1 MDEANLNMDDA
12 DDDGTF
18 VPTGGKQPQ
27 ALLLSSLDSMCA
39 QFALRTV
46 CTMGLRFN
54 LRTNINDILTVCAPE
69 LIWPVTV
76 IQRLQ
81 RFLSARCADM
91 PGWRAVGKLDLPT
104 FMDRHGQWSSA
115 FDESS
120 LFYYLDEYVKHHA
133 KDMFT
138 VFGAS
143 CDALG
148 ERLSS
153 ERVLL
158 VGNIDMLARVLGLPA
173 HERALLLFASLV
185 KYKRDLRAVMVDCK
199 VAHSQEAFQLLASLA
214 GASTAEVAASLR
226 PGSRLETLGLIEPPL
241 PENSVTDLGDLMRIS
256 DRLLHVL
263 LGDYASEADM
273 MAVFTRPAPPT
284 TLSQSDYPHVETDA
298 RYLTALLENAS
309 QQRAAGVNILLYGA
323 PGTGK
328 TELARVLAR
337 DAGCELYEVDCLDKD
352 GNSLTG
358 KDRYRSLQ
366 VSQAFLRGR
375 PGAVLL
381 FDEVEDVFPGPT
393 RELMSL
399 FSHDEPRGSVNGKAW
414 VNQTLEHNP
423 VPVIWVSNSIRQI
436 DPAYLRRFQ
445 FHLELKVPPPTVRES
460 IIRKHLEGLE
470 VSDAFMAKLAAR
482 KTLTPAQI
490 DSAARFA
497 RLTQAAM
504 EEPAESL
511 IERQLDHA
519 DQAMGL
525 RPDVQAHRVVTEYKL
540 DYLNLETRFP
550 VERIIEALRA
560 RRRGTLCFYGPPG
573 TGKTVLAE
581 HIAAQ
586 LDMPLMIRRASDL
599 MSKYVGETEQ
609 QIAAMFSRAEEERA
623 LLLLDEAD
631 SFMQSRQGAVRN
643 YEVSEVNEMLQGMER
658 FDGIFICTTNLFDR
672 IDEAALR
679 RFAFKIRFRP
689 MVRAQREQMFIAE
702 ALGGKAEALKPVW
715 REMLAALDM
724 LTPGDF
730 AVVKQQSVL
739 LGETLD
745 PEAFLAQLRQE
756 HSIKPELR
764 ERRSIGFTQR

>member
-18 VPTGGKQPQ
+18 VPTGGRQPQ
-27 ALLLSSLDSMCA
+27 ALQLSSLDSMCA

-46 CTMGLRFN
+46 CAMGLRFN

-148 ERLSS
+148 ERLSG

-158 VGNIDMLARVLGLPA
+158 VGNIDMLARVLGLPP

-199 VAHSQEAFQLLASLA
+199 VAHSQEAFQLLANLA

-284 TLSQSDYPHVETDA
+284 MLSQSDYPHVETDA

-399 FSHDEPRGSVNGKAW
+399 FGHEEPRGSVNGKAW
-414 VNQTLEHNP
+414 VNQTLEQNP

-497 RLTQAAM
+497 RLTQPAM

-525 RPDVQAHRVVTEYKL
+525 RPEVQAHRVVTEYKL
-540 DYLNLETRFP
+540 DYLNLETRFS

-609 QIAAMFSRAEEERA
+609 QIAAMFARAEEERA

-658 FDGIFICTTNLFDR
+658 FDGIFVCTTNLFDR

-679 RFAFKIRFRP
+679 RFAFKIRFKP
-689 MVRAQREQMFIAE
+689 LVRAQREQMFIAE

-715 REMLAALDM
+715 REMLASLDM

-764 ERRSIGFTQR
+764 ERRSIGFTPR

>member
-18 VPTGGKQPQ
+18 VPTGGRQPQ

-46 CTMGLRFN
+46 CAMGLRFN

-104 FMDRHGQWSSA
+104 FMERHGQWSSA
-115 FDESS
+115 FDEGS

-143 CDALG
+143 CDALA
-148 ERLSS
+148 ERLSG

-158 VGNIDMLARVLGLPA
+158 VGNIDMLARVLGLPP

-199 VAHSQEAFQLLASLA
+199 VAHSQEAFQLLANLA

-309 QQRAAGVNILLYGA
+309 QQRASGVNILLYGA

-399 FSHDEPRGSVNGKAW
+399 FGHEEPRGSVNGKAW
-414 VNQTLEHNP
+414 VNQTLEQNP

-497 RLTQAAM
+497 RLTQPAM
-504 EEPAESL
+504 EESAESL

-525 RPDVQAHRVVTEYKL
+525 RPDVPAHRVVTEYKL
-540 DYLNLETRFP
+540 DYLNLETRFS

-609 QIAAMFSRAEEERA
+609 QIAAMFARAEEERA

-658 FDGIFICTTNLFDR
+658 FDGIFVCTTNLFDR

-679 RFAFKIRFRP
+679 RFAFKIRFKP
-689 MVRAQREQMFIAE
+689 LVRAQREQMFIAE

-715 REMLAALDM
+715 REMLASLDM

-764 ERRSIGFTQR
+764 ERRSIGFTPR

>member
-18 VPTGGKQPQ
+18 VPTGGRQPQ

-115 FDESS
+115 SDESS

-148 ERLSS
+148 ERLAS

-158 VGNIDMLARVLGLPA
+158 VGNIDMLARVLGLPP

-263 LGDYASEADM
+263 LGDYACEADM
-273 MAVFTRPAPPT
+273 MAVFTRPAPST

-399 FSHDEPRGSVNGKAW
+399 FGHEEPRGSVNGKAW
-414 VNQTLEHNP
+414 VNQTLEQNP

-497 RLTQAAM
+497 RLTQPAM

-525 RPDVQAHRVVTEYKL
+525 RPEVQAHRVVTEYKL
-540 DYLNLETRFP
+540 DYLNLETRFS

-586 LDMPLMIRRASDL
+586 LDMPLLIRRASDL

-679 RFAFKIRFRP
+679 RFAFKIRFKP
-689 MVRAQREQMFIAE
+689 LVRAQREQMFIAE

-715 REMLAALDM
+715 REMLASLDM

-739 LGETLD
+739 LGETLE

-764 ERRSIGFTQR
+764 ERRSIGFTPR

>member
-1 MDEANLNMDDA
+1 
-12 DDDGTF
+12 
-18 VPTGGKQPQ
+18 
-27 ALLLSSLDSMCA
+27 
-39 QFALRTV
+39 
-46 CTMGLRFN
+46 
-54 LRTNINDILTVCAPE
+54 
-69 LIWPVTV
+69 
-76 IQRLQ
+76 
-81 RFLSARCADM
+81 
-91 PGWRAVGKLDLPT
+91 
-104 FMDRHGQWSSA
+104 
-115 FDESS
+115 
-120 LFYYLDEYVKHHA
+120 
-133 KDMFT
+133 
-138 VFGAS
+138 
-143 CDALG
+143 
-148 ERLSS
+148 
-153 ERVLL
+153 
-158 VGNIDMLARVLGLPA
+158 
-173 HERALLLFASLV
+173 
-185 KYKRDLRAVMVDCK
+185 
-199 VAHSQEAFQLLASLA
+199 
-214 GASTAEVAASLR
+214 
-226 PGSRLETLGLIEPPL
+226 
-241 PENSVTDLGDLMRIS
+241 
-256 DRLLHVL
+256 
-263 LGDYASEADM
+263 M

-284 TLSQSDYPHVETDA
+284 TLAQSDYPHVETDA

-309 QQRAAGVNILLYGA
+309 QTRAVGVNILLYGA

-352 GNSLTG
+352 GNSLSG

-399 FSHDEPRGSVNGKAW
+399 FGHEEPRGSVNGKAW
-414 VNQTLEHNP
+414 VNQTLEQNP

-497 RLTQAAM
+497 RLTQPAM
-504 EEPAESL
+504 EESAESL
-511 IERQLDHA
+511 IVRQLDHA

-525 RPDVQAHRVVTEYKL
+525 RPEVPAHRVVTEYKL

-550 VERIIEALRA
+550 VERVIEALRA
-560 RRRGTLCFYGPPG
+560 RKRGTLCFFGPPG

-581 HIAAQ
+581 HIASQ
-586 LDMPLMIRRASDL
+586 LDVPLMIRRASDL

-672 IDEAALR
+672 LDEAALR

-689 MVRAQREQMFIAE
+689 LMRAQREQMFIAE
-702 ALGGKAEALKPVW
+702 ALGGNADALKPVW
-715 REMLAALDM
+715 REILASLDM

-730 AVVKQQSVL
+730 AVVKQQSLL
-739 LGETLD
+739 LGEALE

-764 ERRSIGFTQR
+764 ERRSIGFTPR

>member
-18 VPTGGKQPQ
+18 VPTGGRQPQ
-27 ALLLSSLDSMCA
+27 APILSSLDSMCA

-46 CTMGLRFN
+46 CAMGLRFN

-115 FDESS
+115 FDEGS

-148 ERLSS
+148 ERLSG

-158 VGNIDMLARVLGLPA
+158 VGNIDMLARVLGLPP

-199 VAHSQEAFQLLASLA
+199 VAHSQEAFQLLANLA

-263 LGDYASEADM
+263 LGDYTSEADM
-273 MAVFTRPAPPT
+273 MAVFTRPAPAT
-284 TLSQSDYPHVETDA
+284 MLSQSDYPHVETDA

-399 FSHDEPRGSVNGKAW
+399 FGHEEPRGSVNGKAW
-414 VNQTLEHNP
+414 VNQTLEQNP

-497 RLTQAAM
+497 RLTQPAM
-504 EEPAESL
+504 EESAESL

-525 RPDVQAHRVVTEYKL
+525 RPEVQAHRVVTEYKL
-540 DYLNLETRFP
+540 DYLNLETRFS

-609 QIAAMFSRAEEERA
+609 QIAAMFARAEEERA

-658 FDGIFICTTNLFDR
+658 FDGIFVCTTNLFDR

-679 RFAFKIRFRP
+679 RFAFKIRFKP
-689 MVRAQREQMFIAE
+689 LVRAQREQMFIAE

-715 REMLAALDM
+715 REMLASLDM

-764 ERRSIGFTQR
+764 ERRSIGFTPR

>member
-1 MDEANLNMDDA
+1 
-12 DDDGTF
+12 
-18 VPTGGKQPQ
+18 
-27 ALLLSSLDSMCA
+27 
-39 QFALRTV
+39 
-46 CTMGLRFN
+46 
-54 LRTNINDILTVCAPE
+54 
-69 LIWPVTV
+69 
-76 IQRLQ
+76 
-81 RFLSARCADM
+81 
-91 PGWRAVGKLDLPT
+91 
-104 FMDRHGQWSSA
+104 
-115 FDESS
+115 
-120 LFYYLDEYVKHHA
+120 
-133 KDMFT
+133 
-138 VFGAS
+138 
-143 CDALG
+143 
-148 ERLSS
+148 
-153 ERVLL
+153 
-158 VGNIDMLARVLGLPA
+158 
-173 HERALLLFASLV
+173 
-185 KYKRDLRAVMVDCK
+185 
-199 VAHSQEAFQLLASLA
+199 
-214 GASTAEVAASLR
+214 
-226 PGSRLETLGLIEPPL
+226 
-241 PENSVTDLGDLMRIS
+241 
-256 DRLLHVL
+256 
-263 LGDYASEADM
+263 M
-273 MAVFTRPAPPT
+273 MAVFTRPAPST

-399 FSHDEPRGSVNGKAW
+399 FGHEEPRGSVNGKAW
-414 VNQTLEHNP
+414 VNQTLEQNP

-497 RLTQAAM
+497 RLTQPAM

-525 RPDVQAHRVVTEYKL
+525 RPEVQAHRVVTEYKL
-540 DYLNLETRFP
+540 DYLNLETRFS

-586 LDMPLMIRRASDL
+586 LDMPLLIRRASDL

-679 RFAFKIRFRP
+679 RFAFKIRFKP
-689 MVRAQREQMFIAE
+689 LVRAQREQMFIAE

-715 REMLAALDM
+715 REMLASLDM

-739 LGETLD
+739 LGETLE

-764 ERRSIGFTQR
+764 ERRSIGFTPR

>member
-46 CTMGLRFN
+46 CAIGLRFN

-115 FDESS
+115 FDEGS

-158 VGNIDMLARVLGLPA
+158 VGNIDMLARVLGLPP

-256 DRLLHVL
+256 DRLLRVL
-263 LGDYASEADM
+263 LGDYAGEADM

-284 TLSQSDYPHVETDA
+284 TLSKSDYPHVETDA

-399 FSHDEPRGSVNGKAW
+399 FGHDEPRGSVNGKAW

-540 DYLNLETRFP
+540 DYLNLETRFS

-581 HIAAQ
+581 HIAVQ

-609 QIAAMFSRAEEERA
+609 QIAATFSRAEEERA

-679 RFAFKIRFRP
+679 RFAFKICFRP

-715 REMLAALDM
+715 REMLASLDM

-764 ERRSIGFTQR
+764 ERRSIGFMPR

>member
-18 VPTGGKQPQ
+18 VPTGGRQPQ

-46 CTMGLRFN
+46 CAMGLRFN

-104 FMDRHGQWSSA
+104 FMERHGQWSSA
-115 FDESS
+115 FDEGS

-143 CDALG
+143 CDALA
-148 ERLSS
+148 ERLSG

-158 VGNIDMLARVLGLPA
+158 VGNIDMLARVLGLPP

-199 VAHSQEAFQLLASLA
+199 VAHSQEAFQLLANLA
-214 GASTAEVAASLR
+214 GASTAEVAVSLR

-309 QQRAAGVNILLYGA
+309 QQRASGVNILLYGA

-399 FSHDEPRGSVNGKAW
+399 FGHEEPRGSVNGKAW
-414 VNQTLEHNP
+414 VNQTLEQNP

-497 RLTQAAM
+497 RLTQPAM
-504 EEPAESL
+504 EESAESL

-525 RPDVQAHRVVTEYKL
+525 RPDVPAHRVVTEYKL
-540 DYLNLETRFP
+540 DYLNLETRFS

-609 QIAAMFSRAEEERA
+609 QIAAMFARAEEERA

-658 FDGIFICTTNLFDR
+658 FDGIFVCTTNLFDR

-679 RFAFKIRFRP
+679 RFAFKIRFKP
-689 MVRAQREQMFIAE
+689 LVRAQREQMFIAE

-715 REMLAALDM
+715 REMLASLDM

-764 ERRSIGFTQR
+764 ERRSIGFTPR

>member
-46 CTMGLRFN
+46 CAMGLRFN

-148 ERLSS
+148 ERLST

-214 GASTAEVAASLR
+214 GASTADVAASLR

-309 QQRAAGVNILLYGA
+309 RQRAAGVNILLYGA

-399 FSHDEPRGSVNGKAW
+399 FGHDEPRGSVNGKAW

-511 IERQLDHA
+511 IERQLNHA
-519 DQAMGL
+519 DQAMGV

-540 DYLNLETRFP
+540 DYLNLETRFS

-581 HIAAQ
+581 HIAVQ

-609 QIAAMFSRAEEERA
+609 QIAATFSRAEEERA

-679 RFAFKIRFRP
+679 RFAFKIRFKP
-689 MVRAQREQMFIAE
+689 LVRAQREQMFIAE

-715 REMLAALDM
+715 REMLASLDM

-730 AVVKQQSVL
+730 AVVKQQAVL
-739 LGETLD
+739 LGEMLD

-764 ERRSIGFTQR
+764 ERRSIGFTPR

>member
-18 VPTGGKQPQ
+18 VPTGGRQPQ

-46 CTMGLRFN
+46 CAMGLRFN

-115 FDESS
+115 FDEGS

-158 VGNIDMLARVLGLPA
+158 VGNIDMLARVLGLPP

-214 GASTAEVAASLR
+214 GASTSEVAASLR

-309 QQRAAGVNILLYGA
+309 LQRASGVNILLYGA

-399 FSHDEPRGSVNGKAW
+399 FGHEEPRGSVNGKAW
-414 VNQTLEHNP
+414 VNQTLEQNP

-497 RLTQAAM
+497 RLTQPAM

-540 DYLNLETRFP
+540 DYLNLETRFS

-658 FDGIFICTTNLFDR
+658 FDGIFVCTTNLFDR

-679 RFAFKIRFRP
+679 RFAFKIRFKP
-689 MVRAQREQMFIAE
+689 LVRAQREQMFIAE
-702 ALGGKAEALKPVW
+702 ALGGKPEALKPVW
-715 REMLAALDM
+715 REMLASLDM

-730 AVVKQQSVL
+730 AVVKQQSLL

-745 PEAFLAQLRQE
+745 PESFLAQLRQE

-764 ERRSIGFTQR
+764 ERRSIGFTPR

>member
-18 VPTGGKQPQ
+18 VPTGGRQPQ

-46 CTMGLRFN
+46 CAMGLRFN

-115 FDESS
+115 FDEGS

-143 CDALG
+143 CEALG

-158 VGNIDMLARVLGLPA
+158 VGNIDMLARVLGLPS

-399 FSHDEPRGSVNGKAW
+399 FGHDEPRGSVNGKAW
-414 VNQTLEHNP
+414 VNQTLEQNP

-497 RLTQAAM
+497 RLTQPAM

-540 DYLNLETRFP
+540 DYLNLETRFS

-679 RFAFKIRFRP
+679 RFAFKICFKP
-689 MVRAQREQMFIAE
+689 LVRAQREQMFIAE

-715 REMLAALDM
+715 REMLASLDM

-764 ERRSIGFTQR
+764 ERRSIGFTSR

>member
-18 VPTGGKQPQ
+18 VPTGGRQPQ
-27 ALLLSSLDSMCA
+27 APILSSLDSMCA

-46 CTMGLRFN
+46 CAMGLRFN

-115 FDESS
+115 FDEGS

-148 ERLSS
+148 ERLSG

-158 VGNIDMLARVLGLPA
+158 VGNIDMLARVLGLPP

-199 VAHSQEAFQLLASLA
+199 VAHSQEAFQLLANLA

-263 LGDYASEADM
+263 LGDYTSEADM
-273 MAVFTRPAPPT
+273 MAVFTRPAPAT
-284 TLSQSDYPHVETDA
+284 MLSQSDYPHVETDA

-399 FSHDEPRGSVNGKAW
+399 FGHEEPRGSVNGKAW
-414 VNQTLEHNP
+414 VNQTLEQNP

-497 RLTQAAM
+497 RLTQPAM
-504 EEPAESL
+504 EESAESL

-525 RPDVQAHRVVTEYKL
+525 RPEVQAHRVVTEYKL
-540 DYLNLETRFP
+540 DYLNLESRFS

-609 QIAAMFSRAEEERA
+609 QIAAMFARAEEERA

-658 FDGIFICTTNLFDR
+658 FDGIFVCTTNLFDR

-679 RFAFKIRFRP
+679 RFAFKIRFKP
-689 MVRAQREQMFIAE
+689 LVRAQREQMFIAE

-715 REMLAALDM
+715 REMLASLDM

-764 ERRSIGFTQR
+764 ERRSIGFTPR

>member
-679 RFAFKIRFRP
+679 RFAVKIRFRP